1 MHSYIAT
8 AVAALLLTSTLVHA
22 QFSERGEGCTTLHC
36 QRHEFMMKEREK
48 LNEMQLDLM
57 EMLMD
62 IQTMNEQEA
71 YYAGLSGVAL
81 QQPHRMPIQ

>member
-1 MHSYIAT
+1 MHSYTAT
-8 AVAALLLTSTLVHA
+8 VFAALLLTTAVVHA
-22 QFSERGEGCTTLHC
+22 HISMHGEGCNTLQC
-36 QRHEFMMKEREK
+36 QRHAFMMKEREK

-71 YYAGLSGVAL
+71 YYAGLQGSGM
-81 QQPHRMPIQ
+81 QQPLPMPIQ

>member
-1 MHSYIAT
+1 MHSHIIT
-8 AVAALLLTSTLVHA
+8 VVSALLLTIAVVHA
-22 QFSERGEGCTTLHC
+22 HMGMHGEGCTTPHC
-36 QRHEFMMKEREK
+36 QRHAFMMKEREK

-71 YYAGLSGVAL
+71 YYAGLQSMGL
-81 QQPHRMPIQ
+81 QHPIPMPIQ